1 MSMALERSGVR
12 PCPTCRQP
20 EMAGYPHR
28 HDRPPRGDYDP
39 MGPRP
44 ERLYCGEL
52 DVDAYWTEPDWR
64 AGCCLVH
71 VVGAEYRAELPDA
84 IHPVRYRPPARTEP
98 IPATIVEIQREL
110 RRELGHEPTLADIAE
125 RRGATIQ
132 VVDAGAGWP
141 WSPAAHRRFG
151 GRGRRD
157 GRDTLD
163 RGDYAGF
170 PWAYAIERRL
180 DGYCRRRHVTR
191 PDLWPEH
198 AGGPLCQ
205 RVVERIVADGLPPE
219 RVAVEMAIAPIRL
232 RPLLDDA
239 LRATWRFVSEQVNGL
254 DVRRRSISVGVI
266 DG

>member
-12 PCPTCRQP
+12 PCPTCRRP
-20 EMAGYPHR
+20 ELAGYPHR

-52 DVDAYWTEPDWR
+52 DVDAYWTEADWR
-64 AGCCLVH
+64 PGCCLVH

-84 IHPVRYRPPARTEP
+84 IHPVRYRPPMRTEP
-98 IPATIVEIQREL
+98 IPLHPGEPD
-110 RRELGHEPTLADIAE
+110 GPTLA
-125 RRGATIQ
+125 
-132 VVDAGAGWP
+132 VLDAGAGWP

-151 GRGRRD
+151 GRGQRD

-163 RGDYAGF
+163 RRDYAGF

-180 DGYCRRRHVTR
+180 DGYCRKRHATR

-205 RVVERIVADGLPPE
+205 RVVERIVADGVPPE
-219 RVAVEMAIAPIRL
+219 LVAIEMGIAPIRL
-232 RPLLDDA
+232 RPLLTDA
-239 LRATWRFVSEQVNGL
+239 LHVTWRFVSEQVNGL
-254 DVRRRSISVGVI
+254 DVRRPRPVVSEIAPSV
-266 DG
+266 